1 MLKGIILAGLLIAAW
16 ALVQGMVFQLRA
28 PQKAFASMVAW
39 YAPYLPAYVL
49 LYRLTPPDLGF
60 LSERFACAGHALG
73 FLNGLALLVLLFL
86 TGVLFYYHADR
97 SITVRLLIELAR
109 APQQRLS
116 LDQLQTVCGVDV
128 LMQDRLE
135 SMALNGFLV
144 LRDGRY
150 HLAPKGRLAGLGGT
164 MARRVLRLK
173 AF

>member
-16 ALVQGMVFQLRA
+16 ALVQGMVFRLR
-28 PQKAFASMVAW
+28 PPHKAFASMVAW
-39 YAPYLPAYVL
+39 YAPYVPAYVL
-49 LYRLTPPDLGF
+49 LYLLTPPHLGL
-60 LSERFACAGHALG
+60 LSERFARAGHALG
-73 FLNGLALLVLLFL
+73 FLNGLALLILLFL

-97 SITVRLLIELAR
+97 SITVRLLIVLAR

-135 SMALNGFLV
+135 SMALNRFLV
-144 LRDGRY
+144 LRDGCY

-164 MARRVLRLK
+164 MARRLLRLK
-173 AF
+173 AL